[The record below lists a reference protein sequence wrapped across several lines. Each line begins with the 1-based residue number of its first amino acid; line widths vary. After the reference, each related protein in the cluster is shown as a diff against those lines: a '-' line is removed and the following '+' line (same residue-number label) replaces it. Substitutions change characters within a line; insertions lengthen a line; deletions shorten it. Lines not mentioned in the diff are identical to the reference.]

1 MQYEI
6 LSRGAPSA
14 REAVECC
21 HDGSWRVG
29 RSAGTSMMGSL
40 STQIVFVPPAKR
52 DGVFVGRR
60 MRKVACATAGP
71 PHDSSSR
78 RFLHKRSRH
87 QQPPFKG
94 FPACHEG
101 ESESHRNHLERQKA
115 RAFDFSCGDE
125 EPSTSPNHDA
135 MDNINNH
142 SDEYWSARILTEVHA
157 FSFTGCNTIN
167 CCCMSW
173 YYPNWIPCILE
184 CFQPSLRLWGILYE
198 VCIFFSGFNTHKSL
212 LHELILF
219 HLDPLHFRV
228 FPTIVKAL
236 EDFKERYAFSWV
248 DSTA

>member
-1 MQYEI
+1 
-6 LSRGAPSA
+6 
-14 REAVECC
+14 
-21 HDGSWRVG
+21 
-29 RSAGTSMMGSL
+29 MGSL
-40 STQIVFVPPAKR
+40 STQIVFVPAAKR

-60 MRKVACATAGP
+60 IRKVACATAGP

-87 QQPPFKG
+87 QQLPFKG

-101 ESESHRNHLERQKA
+101 ESEAHRNHLERQKA

-157 FSFTGCNTIN
+157 FSFTGFNTIN

-173 YYPNWIPCILE
+173 YYPNWIRCILE
-184 CFQPSLRLWGILYE
+184 CFQPSLRLWEI
-198 VCIFFSGFNTHKSL
+198 
-212 LHELILF
+212 
-219 HLDPLHFRV
+219 
-228 FPTIVKAL
+228 PTM
-236 EDFKERYAFSWV
+236 YAISSV
-248 DSTA
+248 DSTLINPCCMSRYYSICIPCVLECFQPSLRLWRILKRGMYFLEWIQHHKNCCYIGWYHSVWIPCI